1 VSRRVILAVCVL
13 SVALLSSCTQGATG
27 SAPTVGHPTSSK
39 PTTKPAPT
47 HDPASD
53 ANLLTLLLGPTTP
66 RCPEGTT
73 RTEVTCGS
81 LLATSAALVGGVAA
95 ALTDMPKTPAYD
107 SVTQAASSFQTTY
120 NTITTLGCY
129 TPQPSSQATDKF
141 CQQLADL
148 ASVSWLGMESAINQL
163 ATAH

>member
-13 SVALLSSCTQGATG
+13 SVALLSSCTQGTA
-27 SAPTVGHPTSSK
+27 APAPSVGHPTSSR
-39 PTTKPAPT
+39 PTTKPT

-66 RCPEGTT
+66 RCPEGTA

-107 SVTQAASSFQTTY
+107 SVGQAASSFQKTY
-120 NTITTLGCY
+120 DTIKTLGCY
-129 TPQPSSQATDKF
+129 TPQPSSQATDQF